1 MSPYQRKLPPEAKEA
16 LDQLSAGLADYRLR
30 SAELA
35 RQLAEQIHACL
46 HAGAT
51 WGEVGERLGMT
62 KQGARDHWGRYIQGM
77 MDERIA
83 PSEPPPGPARARR
96 GPPPRDAAQGSAAG
110 GQPS

>member
-1 MSPYQRKLPPEAKEA
+1 VPSMAAAVAPCTPYAVVVGPP
-16 LDQLSAGLADYRLR
+16 RR
-30 SAELA
+30 S
-35 RQLAEQIHACL
+35 
-46 HAGAT
+46 T
-51 WGEVGERLGMT
+51 MT